1 MLASTVM
8 SARTRA
14 SEAPPNAAAR
24 PLLTLP
30 SGVANDRLLLAV
42 GGACASSALLIAGA
56 AAGVVAD
63 GRQAYESLALLI
75 VLAAALAVLSV
86 VLVLRGKPA
95 VAAGV
100 LSGAG
105 MVAVGRLP
113 LDAQFAVDP
122 TLATRPELYLPV
134 LQFEQPNWWGVGF
147 LLAGHLV
154 MIVSGVVAVRAA
166 LYLPDDV
173 RSPAGSRQRMVVIAM
188 IAGLLISLGV
198 LIHPFFS
205 DNALLIDNGALDGPP
220 LVLAGALLLAMGIP
234 MAIALAASATAWG
247 LTKGVLLGLAVAASA
262 VAIPSIAGVIF
273 VPWLH
278 LAAGPIVAVLGAAG
292 LAVLGSLRAGGLG
305 GQPPSDA
312 TDDVVTE
319 ARMPRR
325 RMLDGGV
332 GALALATAVAAVAG
346 ARTPMLSGD
355 DGAAVENL
363 SQPLL
368 GPAGVLVGVLGLAM
382 FVPKGAAVVRPALSV
397 AWAGVLLVGVQALAL
412 PVAVDT
418 VLLASRP
425 GIGVVWT
432 AVAVLGALLLAA
444 CSLVAGV
451 VEREDTE
458 RVPLH
463 SAVMFS
469 SAIAGP
475 LVIGAFG
482 LPVISA
488 AEYQGSGLAQ
498 RFDLTFWGVLVAM
511 LVVLGALALAPLC
524 RSARAAALLLGA
536 IGVVAMRL
544 LELPLVGG
552 QVDGFEI
559 EAGTWFGFAAAAVLA
574 VAAGIAVVS
583 GRGLRAR

>member
-1 MLASTVM
+1 M
-8 SARTRA
+8 
-14 SEAPPNAAAR
+14 
-24 PLLTLP
+24 
-30 SGVANDRLLLAV
+30 ANDRLLLAV

-56 AAGVVAD
+56 ATGVVAD

-75 VLAAALAVLSV
+75 VLAAAPAVLSV

-122 TLATRPELYLPV
+122 TLTTRPELYLPV
-134 LQFEQPNWWGVGF
+134 LQFELPNWWGVGF

-173 RSPAGSRQRMVVIAM
+173 GSPAGSRQRVVVIAM

-220 LVLAGALLLAMGIP
+220 LVLAGALLLAIGIP

-262 VAIPSIAGVIF
+262 AAIPSIAGVIF

-346 ARTPMLSGD
+346 ASTPMLAGD

-363 SQPLL
+363 SQSLL
-368 GPAGVLVGVLGLAM
+368 GPAGVLVGVLGVAM
-382 FVPKGAAVVRPALSV
+382 FVPKAAAVVRPALSV
-397 AWAGVLLVGVQALAL
+397 AWVGVLLVGVQALAL

-418 VLLASRP
+418 VLPASRP

-463 SAVMFS
+463 NAVMFS

-536 IGVVAMRL
+536 VGVVVVRL
-544 LELPLVGG
+544 LELPLVGR

-559 EAGTWFGFAAAAVLA
+559 EAGTWFGFAAVAVLA

>member
-1 MLASTVM
+1 M
-8 SARTRA
+8 
-14 SEAPPNAAAR
+14 AAK
-24 PLLTLP
+24 PLLSLP
-30 SGVANDRLLLAV
+30 RGVANDRLLLAV
-42 GGACASSALLIAGA
+42 GGACASSALLVAGL
-56 AAGVVAD
+56 AAGVVGG
-63 GRQAYESLALLI
+63 GRQAYESLPLLV
-75 VLAAALAVLSV
+75 VLAAAPAVLSV
-86 VLVLRGKPA
+86 VLVMRGKPA

-105 MVAVGRLP
+105 VVAVGRLL
-113 LDAQFAVDP
+113 LDAQFAADP
-122 TLATRPELYLPV
+122 TLAARPELYLPV
-134 LQFEQPNWWGVGF
+134 LQFEPPNWWGVGF

-173 RSPAGSRQRMVVIAM
+173 VSPAGSRQRMVVMAM

-198 LIHPFFS
+198 LIHPYFS

-234 MAIALAASATAWG
+234 IAIALAASARAWG
-247 LTKGVLLGLAVAASA
+247 LTKGVLLGLAVAGVA
-262 VAIPSIAGVIF
+262 VAIPGIAGVMF

-278 LAAGPIVAVLGAAG
+278 IAVGPIAVVLGAAG
-292 LAVLGSLRAGGLG
+292 LAALGTLPSGGLG
-305 GQPPSDA
+305 GQARPDEA
-312 TDDVVTE
+312 AEAADVVTE
-319 ARMPRR
+319 AKVPRR

-346 ARTPMLSGD
+346 ASSPMVAGD
-355 DGAAVENL
+355 DGAAVDNL
-363 SQPLL
+363 SQTLL
-368 GPAGVLVGVLGLAM
+368 APAGVLVGVLGLAM
-382 FVPKGAAVVRPALSV
+382 FVPKAAAVVRPALSV
-397 AWAGVLLVGVQALAL
+397 AWAGVLLVGAQALAL

-418 VLLASRP
+418 VLMTSRP

-432 AVAVLGALLLAA
+432 AVSVLGALLLAA

-463 SAVMFS
+463 SAVMYS
-469 SAIAGP
+469 SAIAGA

-488 AEYQGSGLAQ
+488 AEYHGSGLAQ

-536 IGVVAMRL
+536 IGVVALRL
-544 LELPLVGG
+544 LELPLVGR
-552 QVDGFEI
+552 QVTGFEI
-559 EAGTWFGFAAAAVLA
+559 EAGAWFGFAAVAVLA
-574 VAAGIAVVS
+574 VAAGIAVV
-583 GRGLRAR
+583 ARPR